1 MAQQLKVTNIQR
13 GCVND
18 GPGVRTVI
26 FLRGCPFSCP
36 WCCNP
41 ETLNCSPEYFTDDEK
56 CLLLNGTESRL
67 CSGCERKGGT
77 NSILSCPF
85 SVAVHVFKSYGLE
98 SLFKEI
104 NRDRSLF
111 VASGGGVTFSGGD
124 PIIHLD
130 ALIPLLSELN
140 ASGIDVCFETTL
152 FYKNQELL
160 SASMPFIDRF
170 IVDLKLQ
177 GVNYKPDYIGLL
189 KDNLG
194 LLRKNNKEIIFRL
207 VHVKGMTVTENIIE
221 VLKIL
226 KVDELELLKCH
237 ALSESKYR
245 KLGLQFMDLT
255 PEDFEFI
262 QFNNTLNKY
271 GIRTKSL
278 KI

>member
-18 GPGVRTVI
+18 GPGVRTVV

-56 CLLLNGTESRL
+56 CLLLNGTESKL

-77 NSILSCPF
+77 TSILSCPF
-85 SVAVHVFKSYGLE
+85 GVAVPVFKSNGLE

-111 VASGGGVTFSGGD
+111 ATSGGGVTFSGGD

-130 ALIPLLSELN
+130 VLIPLLSELN

-152 FYKNQELL
+152 YYRNQELL

-177 GVNYKPDYIGLL
+177 EVNYKPDYIGLL
-189 KDNLG
+189 KDNFG
-194 LLRKNNKEIIFRL
+194 LLRKNNKEILFRL
-207 VHVKGMTVTENIIE
+207 VHVKGMKVKENIIE
-221 VLKIL
+221 TLKIL

-237 ALSESKYR
+237 SLSESKYR
-245 KLGLQFMDLT
+245 KLGLQFRNFT
-255 PEDFEFI
+255 PEDSEFVT
-262 QFNNTLNKY
+262 FDNLLNEN
-271 GIRTKSL
+271 GIDTRIL
-278 KI
+278 KV